1 LLSMSPD
8 ELTILD
14 ESAKLRPLISPLRR
28 RLLENLRDPESAV
41 GLSRRLGLPRQKI
54 NYHLRELERE
64 GFLELV
70 EERRRRGRL
79 ERVLR
84 ATATAYLVSSEFL
97 GELAADPDTFQ
108 DRFSSAYLIALA
120 SQLVRDVAELQRGA
134 AQTNKRL
141 ATMALQVDVRFASA
155 ADRAAFAD
163 ELAGTIARL
172 AAKYHQPGPQGRR
185 HRFVI
190 GGHPTRTKTK
200 VEE

>member
-1 LLSMSPD
+1 MSPD

-28 RLLENLRDPESAV
+28 RLLEHLRDPDSAV

-70 EERRRRGRL
+70 EERPRRGRV

-84 ATATAYLVSSEFL
+84 ATSTAYLVSSEFL
-97 GELAADPDTFQ
+97 GDLAADPDAFQ

-120 SQLVRDVAELQRGA
+120 SRLVRDVAELQRGA
-134 AQTNKRL
+134 AQANKRL

-155 ADRAAFAD
+155 ADRAAFAH
-163 ELAGTIARL
+163 ELTGAVARL
-172 AAKYHQPGPQGRR
+172 AAKYHQEGPKGRT

-190 GGHPTRTKTK
+190 GGHPTRTKPK
-200 VEE
+200 MEA